1 MRVTIIGA
9 GAWGTTL
16 AGVALDAG
24 SEVSLVA
31 RNLTVF
37 ATLNT
42 ERRHPISVPGYRLP
56 DAVEVV
62 GDAREA
68 LRAAPDLI
76 VLAVPSSG
84 IQEAVEVVAGSGFRG
99 IVVTATKG
107 IDPVSLR
114 TPVERVAQ
122 ALGDS
127 QRLAALS
134 GPNLA
139 GEVAAGLP
147 AAAVM
152 AAARQET
159 AKAAQEALMS
169 RRFRIYTSPDV
180 LGVEI
185 AGAFKNVIAI
195 GAGIADGMDAGQ
207 NAKAAYLTRG
217 IAEMARLGAACGA
230 DPMTFAGLAGIG
242 DLMATCNSE
251 RSRNHTVGRGLSEGR
266 TLHEVLSNLHE
277 VAEGVPT
284 TRAVLSLA
292 KMKGVELPIATQIGR
307 IMFGGVTPQAAI
319 SDLMARDA
327 ASELAYLE
335 TIGPA

>member
-1 MRVTIIGA
+1 MRVTIIGS

-24 SEVSLVA
+24 SEVVLVA
-31 RNLTVF
+31 RNPSVLT
-37 ATLNT
+37 TLST
-42 ERRHPISVPGYRLP
+42 ERRHPVSVPGYRLP

-62 GDAREA
+62 GDARAA
-68 LRAAPDLI
+68 LRAAPDLV
-76 VLAVPSSG
+76 VLAVPSGG
-84 IQEAVEVVAGSGFRG
+84 IDEAADAVAGSGYRG
-99 IVVTATKG
+99 ILVTATKG
-107 IDPVSLR
+107 IDPETLR
-114 TPVERVAQ
+114 TPVERVAHV
-122 ALGDS
+122 LGDV
-127 QRLAALS
+127 QRIAALS

-147 AAAVM
+147 AAAV
-152 AAARQET
+152 AAADRQET
-159 AKAAQEALMS
+159 ARAVQQALMS

-180 LGVEI
+180 PGVEV

-251 RSRNHTVGRGLSEGR
+251 RSRNHTVGRGLSQGR
-266 TLHEVLSNLHE
+266 ALREILDDLHE
-277 VAEGVPT
+277 VAEGVAT
-284 TRAVLSLA
+284 TRAVLALA
-292 KMKGVELPIATQIGR
+292 RVKGVELPIATQIGR
-307 IMFGGVTPQAAI
+307 IMFEGVPPQTAI

-327 ASELAYLE
+327 ATELAFLE